1 MTIIFAIVIILGA
14 LAGAPLFCIVGGAS
28 MFIFNFV
35 SHVDISS
42 SIIEMCRLANAPGIM
57 AIPLFV
63 LAGYILVDSKAST
76 RLVNLSNAFIG
87 WLPGGAV
94 IITVIACSFFT
105 AMTGASGITIIAIAA
120 LMLPFLLK
128 EGYSENFS
136 MGLVSTTGSI
146 GLLFVPSL
154 PIILYGMC
162 CQVDITQL
170 FIAGAVPGIFLCVIV
185 SVYGG
190 IYAVMNKIPTIPFS
204 FKKLKKAL
212 WETKWEIPLPFV
224 IVGGIYGGLITVGE
238 AATLT
243 AVYVIITECL
253 IYREIKF
260 VRLMSIFWESTIMTG
275 AILCVLAAAMGL
287 TNAFVDLHAAE
298 NIMTLLQST
307 FHEKW
312 TFLLALNA
320 FLLVVGCFLEIF
332 SAIIVIAPLI
342 IPAALSYGIDP
353 VHLGIIF
360 LTNMEVSYMCPP
372 VGLNLLLSSLRFRVP
387 IMKLYMFVIPFLI
400 IMIIALLIITYYPQM
415 SLWLVDALGQR
426 KEIIMM

>member
-1 MTIIFAIVIILGA
+1 MAIIFAIIIIFGA
-14 LAGAPLFCIVGGAS
+14 ICGTPLFVIVGGAS
-28 MFIFNFV
+28 MYIFNFI

-42 SIIEMCRLANAPGIM
+42 SIIEMQRLANAPGIM

-128 EGYSENFS
+128 EGYSETFS

-154 PIILYGMC
+154 PIILYGMV

-185 SVYGG
+185 SLYGG
-190 IYAVMNKIPTIPFS
+190 IYATIKKIPTIPFS
-204 FKKLKKAL
+204 FKKLKKAV

-260 VRLMSIFWESTIMTG
+260 MRLMSIFWESTIMTG
-275 AILCVLAAAMGL
+275 AILCVLAGAMGL

-298 NIMTLLQST
+298 KIMTLLQST

-312 TFLLALNA
+312 TFLLALNV

-387 IMKLYMFVIPFLI
+387 IARLYLYVIPFLI
-400 IMIIALLIITYYPQM
+400 IMIVALLIITYWPDM
-415 SLWLVDALGQR
+415 SIWLVDALGQR
-426 KEIIMM
+426 KEIIHI

>member
-1 MTIIFAIVIILGA
+1 MNIIFTIIIILGA

-28 MFIFNFV
+28 MFIFHFI

-63 LAGYILVDSKAST
+63 LSGYILVASKAST
-76 RLVNLSNAFIG
+76 RLVSLSNAFIG

-105 AMTGASGITIIAIAA
+105 AMTGASGVTIIAIAA
-120 LMLPFLLK
+120 LMLPYLLK
-128 EGYSENFS
+128 EGYSERFS

-154 PIILYGMC
+154 PIILYGMVG
-162 CQVDITQL
+162 QVDITQL
-170 FIAGAVPGIFLCVIV
+170 FIAGAIPGIFLCVVV
-185 SVYGG
+185 SGYGS
-190 IYAVMNKIPTIPFS
+190 IYAIIMKVPKIPFS
-204 FKKLKKAL
+204 FKKIKQAV
-212 WETKWEIPLPFV
+212 WESKWEIPLPFI
-224 IVGGIYGGLITVGE
+224 IVAGIYSGFVTVVE

-243 AVYVIITECL
+243 AVYVIITECC

-260 VRLMSIFWESTIMTG
+260 SRLMSLFWESTIMTG

-287 TNAFVDLHAAE
+287 TNAFVDLHMAE
-298 NIMTLLQST
+298 KIMEFMQTH
-307 FHEKW
+307 FHSKV

-342 IPAALSYGIDP
+342 IPVALSYGIDP

-387 IMKLYMFVIPFLI
+387 IMKLYLFVLPYLL
-400 IMIIALLIITYYPQM
+400 IMIIALLIITYFPQM
-415 SLWLVDALGQR
+415 SMWLVDVLGAR
-426 KEIIMM
+426 KELIIM

>member
-1 MTIIFAIVIILGA
+1 MYIFH
-14 LAGAPLFCIVGGAS
+14 
-28 MFIFNFV
+28 FV

-42 SIIEMCRLANAPGIM
+42 SVIEMCRLANAPGIM

-94 IITVIACSFFT
+94 IITVVTCSFFT
-105 AMTGASGITIIAIAA
+105 AMTGSSGVTIVAIAA

-128 EGYSENFS
+128 EGYSETFS

-154 PIILYGMC
+154 PIILYGMS

-170 FIAGAVPGIFLCVIV
+170 FIAGAIPGIFLCVV
-185 SVYGG
+185 VSAYGSVYA
-190 IYAVMNKIPTIPFS
+190 IIKKIPTIPFS
-204 FKKLKKAL
+204 FKKIKKAL
-212 WETKWEIPLPFV
+212 WDAKWEIPLPFV
-224 IVGGIYGGLITVGE
+224 IVGGIYGGFITVGE

-243 AVYVIITECL
+243 AVYVIITECF
-253 IYREIKF
+253 IYREIKMR
-260 VRLMSIFWESTIMTG
+260 RLMSIFWESTIMTG

-298 NIMTLLQST
+298 YIMNFLRST

-332 SAIIVIAPLI
+332 SAIIVVAPLI
-342 IPAALSYGIDP
+342 IPAALAYGIDP

-372 VGLNLLLSSLRFRVP
+372 VGLNLLLSSLRFKVP
-387 IMKLYMFVIPFLI
+387 IVKLYLFVIPFLI

-415 SLWLVDALGQR
+415 SMWLIDALGQR

>member
-1 MTIIFAIVIILGA
+1 MAIIFAIVIIFGA
-14 LAGAPLFCIVGGAS
+14 ICGTPLFAIVGGAS
-28 MFIFNFV
+28 MFIFHFV
-35 SHVDISS
+35 SQVDISS
-42 SIIEMCRLANAPGIM
+42 SIIEMQRLANAPGIM

-128 EGYSENFS
+128 EGYSETFS

-154 PIILYGMC
+154 PIILYGMV

-190 IYAVMNKIPTIPFS
+190 VYATIKKIPTIPFS
-204 FKKLKKAL
+204 FKKLKKAV
-212 WETKWEIPLPFV
+212 WESKWEIPLPFV

-260 VRLMSIFWESTIMTG
+260 MRLMSIFWESTIMTG
-275 AILCVLAAAMGL
+275 AILCVLASAMGL

-298 NIMTLLQST
+298 KIMNLLQTT

-387 IMKLYMFVIPFLI
+387 IARLYLYVIPFLI
-400 IMIIALLIITYYPQM
+400 IMIIALLIITYWPDM
-415 SLWLVDALGQR
+415 SMWLVDALGQR
-426 KEIIMM
+426 KEIIHI

>member
-1 MTIIFAIVIILGA
+1 MQ
-14 LAGAPLFCIVGGAS
+14 
-28 MFIFNFV
+28 
-35 SHVDISS
+35 
-42 SIIEMCRLANAPGIM
+42 RLANAPGIM

-94 IITVIACSFFT
+94 IITVVACSFFT

-128 EGYSENFS
+128 EGYSESFS

-154 PIILYGMC
+154 PIILYGMV
-162 CQVDITQL
+162 CQVDITQI
-170 FIAGAVPGIFLCVIV
+170 FIAAAVPGIFLCIV
-185 SVYGG
+185 VSTYGG
-190 IYAVMNKIPTIPFS
+190 IYATIKKIPTIPFS
-204 FKKLKKAL
+204 FKKLKKAV
-212 WETKWEIPLPFV
+212 WETKWEIPLPFI

-260 VRLMSIFWESTIMTG
+260 TRLMSIFWESTIMTG

-298 NIMTLLQST
+298 KIMTLLQST

-353 VHLGIIF
+353 VHLAVIF
-360 LTNMEVSYMCPP
+360 LANMEVSYMCPP

-387 IMKLYMFVIPFLI
+387 IVKLYLYVIPFLI
-400 IMIIALLIITYYPQM
+400 IMVIALLIITYWPDM
-415 SLWLVDALGQR
+415 SLWLLDFLGQR
-426 KEIIMM
+426 KEIIHI